1 MTSVIRA
8 IYSEGWTLTSL
19 VQALPFTMND
29 LALQSFLLRYRD
41 EIGIVHPL
49 HSPREES

>member
-1 MTSVIRA
+1 MTS
-8 IYSEGWTLTSL
+8 LD
-19 VQALPFTMND
+19 QALPFTMND

-49 HSPREES
+49 HSRREES